1 MSTFEQN
8 EFGTVKCVACN
19 RPNSP
24 SAIRC
29 LWCGILLNGE
39 TTGNHCLAQ
48 IELSYLGGIE
58 RLDNPES
65 VQLIVLSDGIEIKE
79 LMPGSRVVK
88 IAAEFIIE
96 ARVANNIDKVQVEEG
111 IPWWRKL
118 FFDDETNKR
127 HIKTKEHILR
137 ESVLTIR
144 YRSGNTILN
153 AAFRRDESAATTS
166 IKNVAN
172 AINSLAQRKT
182 ADAQ

>member
-29 LWCGILLNGE
+29 LWCGIVLTEE
-39 TTGNHCLAQ
+39 TTGNHCLTQ
-48 IELSYLGGIE
+48 MELSYLGGIE

-65 VQLIVLSDGIEIKE
+65 VRLIVQPDGIEIKE

-96 ARVANNIDKVQVEEG
+96 ARVINNIDKVQVEEG

-118 FFDDETNKR
+118 FFDAETNKKN
-127 HIKTKEHILR
+127 IKTKEQILR

-144 YRSGNTILN
+144 YRSGDKILN
-153 AAFRRDESAATTS
+153 AAFRRDDSASTT
-166 IKNVAN
+166 INNVAN
-172 AINSLAQRKT
+172 AINLLAQRKPT
-182 ADAQ
+182 DAQ